1 MLELILIQPT
11 DDYRL
16 VSLLVAVALLT
27 SYLALDLAGRAT
39 ANRGLTRLAW
49 QMGGGLVKGRTLEDF
64 VGKRIE
70 INPILRRI
78 SERPEGRMQ
87 PQECEEPFGWI
98 FESAPF
104 GMCVIGLNGNFLHVN
119 RALSIMLGYS
129 AEELLGTSWTN
140 LIHSEDLGSVVQG
153 MELSIKEP
161 GGSQETEAR
170 LIHRGGAV
178 VWARMST
185 SLARDSNESP
195 LHFVAHI
202 EDITE
207 RKRADE
213 SLRAS
218 EERFRN
224 IADSCPSM
232 MWATDTQGEFQFI
245 NRACRA
251 FGGMNC
257 AENDGKTWQLLVHP
271 ADAPEYLASFSRAIM
286 EHTPFSAEGRVQR
299 KDGEWRL
306 LGSRALPSFS
316 SCGEYLGHIGLSAD
330 ITERIQAEQTRQF
343 ELSLI
348 RSIHEETLDGI
359 LVVNG
364 AGIVVSH
371 NRRFLEIWK
380 MSAPRPPG
388 QTIGNFAGLEDWPLL
403 SGVLDRVEAPEAF
416 RKRVQELY
424 DNPNEVDDCEFEL
437 KDGRTFERHSTGLRN
452 QEGEYLGRVWFF
464 RDISARKR
472 EELSLRDAKASA
484 DEANRS
490 LLAEGSILEGERK
503 MLRALID
510 NIPDVMY
517 VKNTEC
523 RFVVAN
529 SYLARSVGVKTP
541 EQLLGKT
548 DFDLFPREMATAFH
562 EDDQSVMRSGQPL
575 HNREEKGLDGA
586 GNETRVLTTKVP
598 LRDSNGQVVGI
609 AGVGRDITQR
619 KRMEDSLREAERKYR
634 GIFDQAI
641 VGIFQ
646 STPEGRFL
654 SVNPSMATTY
664 GYASP
669 EEMIESITN
678 LSRQFYVNPKHR
690 DEFMSSLNKL
700 GGVQTFECEAFR
712 KDGSKIWISISV
724 RAIFQD
730 GVVVRFEGM
739 TEDVTERKSLRD
751 QLFQAQKLES
761 VGQLASGIA
770 HEINTP
776 TQYIGD
782 NVRFLKDSF
791 QDVISLLGAYEKLL
805 VAATANALTS
815 ETVHEV
821 TAAVERTDAA
831 YLVLEIPK
839 AIDQT
844 LEGITRVSTLVSAMK
859 EFSHPGT
866 KERTPLDLNHAIE
879 STITVARNEWKYVA
893 DLETEFDPLLPLV
906 SCYPGEFNQ
915 AVLNLIV
922 NAAHAIADV
931 VAKDGSEKGTI
942 KVQTRNCPACV
953 EIRIQDTGG
962 GIPETVQARIFDPF
976 FTTKEIGKGSGQGL
990 AIARSVVVDKHGGS
1004 IDFETEAGTGTT
1016 FVIRLPHDVKA
1027 PVPIVAAA

>member
-1 MLELILIQPT
+1 MAIRRTIEGF
-11 DDYRL
+11 
-16 VSLLVAVALLT
+16 
-27 SYLALDLAGRAT
+27 AGKT
-39 ANRGLTRLAW
+39 
-49 QMGGGLVKGRTLEDF
+49 M
-64 VGKRIE
+64 E

-78 SERPEGRMQ
+78 SERPLGRRQ
-87 PQECEEPFGWI
+87 PQECEEPFRGI
-98 FESAPF
+98 FENAPF
-104 GMCVIGLNGNFLHVN
+104 CMCVTGLSGNFLHVN

-140 LIHSEDLGSVVQG
+140 LIHPEDLGSVVQR
-153 MELSIKEP
+153 MALSIREP
-161 GGSQETEAR
+161 GGSQETETR
-170 LIHRGGAV
+170 LIRRGGAV
-178 VWARMST
+178 VWARVST
-185 SLARDSNESP
+185 SLARDSNKRP
-195 LHFVAHI
+195 LHFVVHI

-207 RKRADE
+207 RRRVDE

-218 EERFRN
+218 EERFRI

-232 MWATDTQGEFQFI
+232 MWATDTKGKFQFI
-245 NRACRA
+245 NRAYRA
-251 FGGMNC
+251 FGGMNP
-257 AENDGKTWQLLVHP
+257 AENYGKTSQLLIHQ
-271 ADAPEYLASFSRAIM
+271 ADAPEYLASFSRAIV
-286 EHTPFSAEGRVQR
+286 EHTPFSAERRVQR
-299 KDGEWRL
+299 SDGEWRL

-330 ITERIQAEQTRQF
+330 ITERIQVEQTRQF

-371 NRRFLEIWK
+371 NRRFLEIWE
-380 MSAPRPPG
+380 MSAPRSPG
-388 QTIGNFAGLEDWPLL
+388 QMIGNFAGLEDWPLL
-403 SGVLDRVEAPEAF
+403 SGVLDRVKDPEAF
-416 RKRVQELY
+416 KKRVQELY
-424 DNPNEVDDCEFEL
+424 DHPNEVDDCELEL
-437 KDGRTFERHSTGLRN
+437 KDGRTLERHSTGLRN
-452 QEGEYLGRVWFF
+452 QEGKYLARVWFF
-464 RDISARKR
+464 RDITTHKR
-472 EELSLRDAKASA
+472 EEISLRDAKASA
-484 DEANRS
+484 DEANRR
-490 LLAEGSILEGERK
+490 LLAEHSILDRERK

-510 NIPDVMY
+510 NIPDFMY
-517 VKNTEC
+517 VKDTES

-529 SYLARSVGVKTP
+529 SYLARLVGVETP

-548 DFDLFPREMATAFH
+548 DFDFFPLEMAKAFY
-562 EDDQSVMRSGQPL
+562 EDDQNVMRSGQHL

-609 AGVGRDITQR
+609 AGVGRDITLR

-654 SVNPSMATTY
+654 SVNPSMASTY
-664 GYASP
+664 GYTSP

-678 LSRQFYVNPKHR
+678 ISRQFYVNPKHR

-712 KDGSKIWISISV
+712 KDGSKIWVTITV

-761 VGQLASGIA
+761 VGQLAAGIA

-791 QDVISLLGAYEKLL
+791 QDIIGLLGSYERLL
-805 VAATANALTS
+805 VAATANALTG
-815 ETVHEV
+815 EMVHEV

-866 KERTPLDLNHAIE
+866 KEKTPLDLNHAIE
-879 STITVARNEWKYVA
+879 NTITVARNEWKYVA
-893 DLETEFDPLLPLV
+893 DLETDFDPLLPLV
-906 SCYPGEFNQ
+906 SCHPGEFNQ
-915 AVLNLIV
+915 VILNLIV
-922 NAAHAIADV
+922 NAAHAIAGV
-931 VAKDGSEKGTI
+931 VAKDGSGRGTI
-942 KVQTRNCPACV
+942 KVQTRNCPAWV

-976 FTTKEIGKGSGQGL
+976 FTTKEIGKGTGQGL

-1004 IDFETEAGTGTT
+1004 IDFETEVGTGTT
-1016 FVIRLPHDVKA
+1016 FVIRLPHDVNA
-1027 PVPIVAAA
+1027 PVTTEAAA

>member
-1 MLELILIQPT
+1 MAIRRTIEGF
-11 DDYRL
+11 
-16 VSLLVAVALLT
+16 
-27 SYLALDLAGRAT
+27 AGKT
-39 ANRGLTRLAW
+39 
-49 QMGGGLVKGRTLEDF
+49 M
-64 VGKRIE
+64 E

-78 SERPEGRMQ
+78 SERPLGRRQ
-87 PQECEEPFGWI
+87 PQECEEPFRGI
-98 FESAPF
+98 FENAPF
-104 GMCVIGLNGNFLHVN
+104 CMCVTGLSGNFLHVN

-140 LIHSEDLGSVVQG
+140 LIHPEDLGSVVQR
-153 MELSIKEP
+153 MALSIREP
-161 GGSQETEAR
+161 GGSQETETR
-170 LIHRGGAV
+170 LIRRGGAV
-178 VWARMST
+178 VWARVST
-185 SLARDSNESP
+185 SLARDSNKRP
-195 LHFVAHI
+195 LHFVVHI

-207 RKRADE
+207 RRRVDE

-218 EERFRN
+218 EERFRI

-232 MWATDTQGEFQFI
+232 MWATDTKGKFQFI
-245 NRACRA
+245 NRAYRA
-251 FGGMNC
+251 FGGMNP
-257 AENDGKTWQLLVHP
+257 AENYGKTSQLLIHP
-271 ADAPEYLASFSRAIM
+271 ADAPEYLASFSRAIV
-286 EHTPFSAEGRVQR
+286 EHTPFSAERRVQR
-299 KDGEWRL
+299 SDGEWRL

-330 ITERIQAEQTRQF
+330 ITERIQVEQTRQF

-371 NRRFLEIWK
+371 NRRFLEIWE
-380 MSAPRPPG
+380 MSAPRSPG
-388 QTIGNFAGLEDWPLL
+388 QMIGNFAGLEDWPLL
-403 SGVLDRVEAPEAF
+403 SGVLDRVKDPEAF
-416 RKRVQELY
+416 KKRVQELY
-424 DNPNEVDDCEFEL
+424 DHPNEVDDCELEL
-437 KDGRTFERHSTGLRN
+437 KDGRTLERHSTGLRN
-452 QEGEYLGRVWFF
+452 QEGKYLARVWFF
-464 RDISARKR
+464 RDITTHKR
-472 EELSLRDAKASA
+472 EEISLRDAKASA
-484 DEANRS
+484 DEANRR
-490 LLAEGSILEGERK
+490 LLAEHSILDRERK

-510 NIPDVMY
+510 NIPDFMY
-517 VKNTEC
+517 VKDTES

-529 SYLARSVGVKTP
+529 SYLARLVGVETP

-548 DFDLFPREMATAFH
+548 DFDFFPLEMAKAFY
-562 EDDQSVMRSGQPL
+562 EDDQNVMRSGQHL

-609 AGVGRDITQR
+609 AGVGRDITLR

-654 SVNPSMATTY
+654 SVNPSMASTY
-664 GYASP
+664 GYTSP

-678 LSRQFYVNPKHR
+678 ISRQFYVNPKHR

-712 KDGSKIWISISV
+712 KDGSKIWVTITV

-791 QDVISLLGAYEKLL
+791 QDIIGLLGSYERLL
-805 VAATANALTS
+805 VAATANALTG
-815 ETVHEV
+815 EMVHEV

-866 KERTPLDLNHAIE
+866 KEKTPLDLNHAIE
-879 STITVARNEWKYVA
+879 NTITVARNEWKYVA
-893 DLETEFDPLLPLV
+893 DLETDFDPLLPLV
-906 SCYPGEFNQ
+906 SCHPGEFNQ
-915 AVLNLIV
+915 VILNLIV
-922 NAAHAIADV
+922 NAAHAIAGV
-931 VAKDGSEKGTI
+931 VAKDGSGRGTI
-942 KVQTRNCPACV
+942 KVQTRNCPAWV

-976 FTTKEIGKGSGQGL
+976 FTTKEIGKGTGQGL

-1004 IDFETEAGTGTT
+1004 IDFETEVGTGTT

>member
-49 QMGGGLVKGRTLEDF
+49 RMGGGLAIRRTIEGF
-64 VGKRIE
+64 AGKTME

-78 SERPEGRMQ
+78 SERPLGRRQ
-87 PQECEEPFGWI
+87 PQECEEPFRGI
-98 FESAPF
+98 FENAPF
-104 GMCVIGLNGNFLHVN
+104 CMCVTGLSGNFLHVN

-140 LIHSEDLGSVVQG
+140 LIHPEDLGSVVQR
-153 MELSIKEP
+153 MALSIREP
-161 GGSQETEAR
+161 GGSQETETR
-170 LIHRGGAV
+170 LIRRGGAV
-178 VWARMST
+178 VWARVST
-185 SLARDSNESP
+185 SLARDSNKRP
-195 LHFVAHI
+195 LHFVVHI

-207 RKRADE
+207 RRRVDE

-218 EERFRN
+218 EERFRI

-232 MWATDTQGEFQFI
+232 MWATDTKGKFQFI
-245 NRACRA
+245 NRAYRA
-251 FGGMNC
+251 FGGMNP
-257 AENDGKTWQLLVHP
+257 AENYGKTSQLLIHP

-371 NRRFLEIWK
+371 NRRFLEIWE
-380 MSAPRPPG
+380 MSAPRSPG
-388 QTIGNFAGLEDWPLL
+388 QMIGNFAGLEDWPLL
-403 SGVLDRVEAPEAF
+403 SGVLDRVKDPEAF
-416 RKRVQELY
+416 KKRVQELY
-424 DNPNEVDDCEFEL
+424 DHPNEVDDCELEL
-437 KDGRTFERHSTGLRN
+437 KDGRTLERHSTGLRN
-452 QEGEYLGRVWFF
+452 QEGKYLARVWFF
-464 RDISARKR
+464 RDITTHKR
-472 EELSLRDAKASA
+472 EEISLRDAKASA
-484 DEANRS
+484 DEANRR
-490 LLAEGSILEGERK
+490 LLAEHSILDRERK

-510 NIPDVMY
+510 NIPDFMY
-517 VKNTEC
+517 VKDTES

-529 SYLARSVGVKTP
+529 SYLARLVGVETP

-548 DFDLFPREMATAFH
+548 DFDFFPLEMAKAFY
-562 EDDQSVMRSGQPL
+562 EDDQNVMRSGQHL

-609 AGVGRDITQR
+609 AGVGRDITLR

-654 SVNPSMATTY
+654 SVNPSMASTY
-664 GYASP
+664 GYTSP

-678 LSRQFYVNPKHR
+678 ISRQFYVNPKHR

-712 KDGSKIWISISV
+712 KDGSKIWVTITV

-761 VGQLASGIA
+761 VGQLAAGIA

-791 QDVISLLGAYEKLL
+791 QDIIGLLGSYERLL
-805 VAATANALTS
+805 VAATANALTG
-815 ETVHEV
+815 EMVHEV

-866 KERTPLDLNHAIE
+866 KEKTPLDLNHAIE
-879 STITVARNEWKYVA
+879 NTITVARNEWKYVA
-893 DLETEFDPLLPLV
+893 DLETDFDPLLPLV
-906 SCYPGEFNQ
+906 SCHPGEFNQ
-915 AVLNLIV
+915 VILNLIV
-922 NAAHAIADV
+922 NAAHAIAGV
-931 VAKDGSEKGTI
+931 VAKDGSGRGTI
-942 KVQTRNCPACV
+942 KVQTRNCPAWV

-976 FTTKEIGKGSGQGL
+976 FTTKEIGKGTGQGL

-1004 IDFETEAGTGTT
+1004 IDFETEVGTGTT
-1016 FVIRLPHDVKA
+1016 FVIRLPHDVNA
-1027 PVPIVAAA
+1027 PVTTEAAA